1 MDTKQTE
8 KYTCEC
14 GSTLLLHGKI
24 RHNKTLKHKN
34 FLSLKIKNISVNK
47 EKMIKLSEKAIKQKN
62 FRERQREILGDEEY
76 KRIESEKRRQ
86 RRAKQKLREQP
97 PKVEVEV
104 EEEKEEINLTQSN
117 REFTENLPT
126 KSLINRKNKNID
138 PSTNAQYMKRLSFL
152 YKSLTGKKDFK
163 ADNLE
168 WLRDANEI
176 TKFIN
181 NRWASTSTKNAY
193 INAITSILARVPSF
207 EEEHK
212 IYSSLNSKL
221 IKKTQ
226 SEKEKNVL
234 SDKELKN
241 ILPWKKILKL
251 GSHIKDPRDKLI
263 YSMYTEIPPRRLDDY
278 RLMKIVRN
286 RNQKFVDNLPK
297 NYNYIYLDKKDMP
310 KYMVINRY
318 KTASTYGSYKA
329 SVPTKLGKII
339 QNYVKKYQLK
349 NCEFLFSQEENCKV
363 YTPGA
368 FSAVVTDVFKK
379 VTGRNLGVDLL
390 RISFISFIYSQR
402 ISVAEKNKIAIA
414 MAHSRETAEN
424 IYNKINL

>member
-1 MDTKQTE
+1 MENNNEK

-14 GSTLLLHGKI
+14 GSTLLLHGKN
-24 RHNKTLKHKN
+24 RHERTLKHKN

-47 EKMIKLSEKAIKQKN
+47 MINLSEKAETQKN
-62 FRERQREILGDEEY
+62 FRERQRELLGNEEY

-86 RRAKQKLREQP
+86 RRLRQKLREQP
-97 PKVEVEV
+97 PKVEVEDDKKD
-104 EEEKEEINLTQSN
+104 EDLNLTQFN

-152 YKSLTGKKDFK
+152 YRSLTGEKQFK

-168 WLRDANEI
+168 WLRDVNKI

-181 NRWASTSTKNAY
+181 TRWTTTTTKNAY

-212 IYSSLNSKL
+212 LYSSLNSKL

-226 SEKEKNVL
+226 TMKENNVL

-241 ILPWKKILKL
+241 ILSWKKILSL

-297 NYNYIYLDKKDMP
+297 DFNYIYLDKKDIP
-310 KYMVINRY
+310 KYMIINKY

-349 NCEFLFSQEENCKV
+349 NCDFLFSQEENCKV

-368 FSAVVTDVFKK
+368 FSAVVTDVFKN
-379 VTGRNLGVDLL
+379 VTGKNLGVDLL
-390 RISFISFIYSQR
+390 RVSFISFIYSQR
-402 ISVAEKNKIAIA
+402 ISTAEKNKIAIA
-414 MAHSRETAEN
+414 MGHSRETAEN